1 MIERCR
7 GDGRQ
12 TRNRRSTLVP
22 GRSDFDRLQ
31 RGQFICRQEQ
41 PDRPGLSGNPA
52 DQASPLERDDHVV
65 DGRRRDLKEPLE
77 VRFGRGL
84 SMQQRVGVDEGQVLA
99 LFRGES
105 G

>member
-1 MIERCR
+1 M
-7 GDGRQ
+7 
-12 TRNRRSTLVP
+12 TRIVLPQVRLGLLVP

-41 PDRPGLSGNPA
+41 PDRPGLSRNPT
-52 DQASPLERDDHVV
+52 DQAPPLERDDHVV

-84 SMQQRVGVDEGQVLA
+84 SVQQRVGVDEGQVLA

>member
-1 MIERCR
+1 M
-7 GDGRQ
+7 
-12 TRNRRSTLVP
+12 
-22 GRSDFDRLQ
+22 
-31 RGQFICRQEQ
+31 
-41 PDRPGLSGNPA
+41 
-52 DQASPLERDDHVV
+52 

-84 SMQQRVGVDEGQVLA
+84 SVQQRVGVDEGQVLA

>member
-1 MIERCR
+1 VE
-7 GDGRQ
+7 
-12 TRNRRSTLVP
+12 LVP

>member
-1 MIERCR
+1 M
-7 GDGRQ
+7 G
-12 TRNRRSTLVP
+12 LVP

-31 RGQFICRQEQ
+31 RGQFVCRQEQ
-41 PDRPGLSGNPA
+41 PDRPGLSRDST
-52 DQASPLERDDHVV
+52 DQAPALERDNHVV
-65 DGRRRDLKEPLE
+65 DRRRRDLKEPLE

-84 SMQQRVGVDEGQVLA
+84 SVQQRVGVDEGQVLA